1 MRDILNDMNE
11 KSLQERDP
19 MRDVQK
25 QTALPKRFYKDV
37 SVGQSDDGFVI
48 LLDGKTVKTPAKKSL
63 SIPSEAIANAAAA
76 EWSAQEE
83 LIDPAKMPITR
94 MTNTTIDGV
103 ADNPDA
109 VFEEIVKFSGTDLL
123 FYRAESPSGL
133 VAMQAEHWDP
143 VIDWAANNLGARF
156 VLTEGIMHV
165 EQPSEAIKAYANAL
179 RRYSSPLA
187 LTGLHSA
194 TTLTGSALLGLSIA
208 EKQLTAE
215 EAWAAA
221 HVDEDWNISQ
231 WGTDDEA
238 EKRRLFRWADM
249 QAACLLIEHSTT

>member
-37 SVGQSDDGFVI
+37 SVGQSNDGFVI

-63 SIPSEAIANAAAA
+63 SIASEAIANAAAA

-109 VFEEIVKFSGTDLL
+109 VFEEIVKFSIIFDL
-123 FYRAESPSGL
+123 YKY
-133 VAMQAEHWDP
+133 
-143 VIDWAANNLGARF
+143 VI
-156 VLTEGIMHV
+156 V
-165 EQPSEAIKAYANAL
+165 
-179 RRYSSPLA
+179 SSKML
-187 LTGLHSA
+187 
-194 TTLTGSALLGLSIA
+194 
-208 EKQLTAE
+208 
-215 EAWAAA
+215 
-221 HVDEDWNISQ
+221 
-231 WGTDDEA
+231 
-238 EKRRLFRWADM
+238 
-249 QAACLLIEHSTT
+249 